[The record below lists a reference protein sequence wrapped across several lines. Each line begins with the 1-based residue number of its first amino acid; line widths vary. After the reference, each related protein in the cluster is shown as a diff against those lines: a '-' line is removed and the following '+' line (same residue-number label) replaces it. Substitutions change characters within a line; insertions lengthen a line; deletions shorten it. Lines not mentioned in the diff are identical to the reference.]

1 MKEIDFRP
9 NWYCVTRK
17 RKRDAIIRA
26 TLLGLLAAELGL
38 GLLTV
43 SSRKAEAQQQLAKLR
58 SALNNQ
64 VAVYENLSEAVADLN
79 ELQVRRVLLS
89 DVAGGAPVHAILAD
103 LSKLLPESIAL
114 TAVSYQ
120 QQRWVRD
127 ASTAENSP
135 TTKPDVAQLEKP
147 NMLEI
152 KGLAAQDRDIGAM
165 MSRMA
170 ASALF
175 TNVTLVYS
183 QPVTC
188 GALAVREFALTCAVP
203 QFE

>member
-9 NWYCVTRK
+9 SWYCVNRK
-17 RKRDAIIRA
+17 RKRNAIIRA
-26 TLLGLLAAELGL
+26 SLLGLLAAELGL

-43 SSRKAEAQQQLAKLR
+43 SSRKAEAQQQLTKLR

-64 VAVYENLSEAVADLN
+64 VMVYENLSEAVADLN
-79 ELQVRRVLLS
+79 ELQEKRALLS

-103 LSKLLPESIAL
+103 LSELLPDSIAL
-114 TAVSYQ
+114 TGVSYN
-120 QQRWVRD
+120 QQREIRYSSSAD
-127 ASTAENSP
+127 DTRS
-135 TTKPDVAQLEKP
+135 AQPEVPQPEQP
-147 NMLEI
+147 NVLEI
-152 KGLAAQDRDIGAM
+152 EGLAALDQDIGAM

-170 ASALF
+170 DSALF

-188 GALAVREFALTCAVP
+188 GARPVREFALTCSVP